1 MTLDALR
8 HDALRSTEDGTAVL
22 LGLPWIRSLPLAS
35 LADLTVSLDGQDAG
49 PLTVVL
55 DGREVGVADLAH
67 EGGWWFLQD
76 RIEVRSRVKLSPAP
90 HDVAVSFRLV
100 VPYLQ
105 TGPDGP
111 LSLPFRFA
119 HSLTPDAGAA
129 AALPP
134 APTPSSTLRS
144 QAGSDERTGAPLPG
158 NWMLAAS
165 AFNWTPEVIRAER
178 PASDIAVGIVRDGL
192 ADVIEIEPGQ
202 LWRSFPRPAEA
213 EVDAFRD
220 DLDAVGGSVSIV
232 GASLDDWSPGGARR
246 SDEERLEFLLP
257 QLTAAHRVGAA

>member
-8 HDALRSTEDGTAVL
+8 DDALRSTGDGSVVL

-55 DGREVGVADLAH
+55 DGRELGVADLSD

-111 LSLPFRFA
+111 LSLPFGFA
-119 HSLTPDAGAA
+119 LSLTPDASAA
-129 AALPP
+129 GALPP
-134 APTPSSTLRS
+134 APTLSSTLRG
-144 QAGSDERTGAPLPG
+144 QVGSDQRTHAPFPP

-165 AFNWTPEVIRAER
+165 SFNWTPE
-178 PASDIAVGIVRDGL
+178 
-192 ADVIEIEPGQ
+192 
-202 LWRSFPRPAEA
+202 
-213 EVDAFRD
+213 
-220 DLDAVGGSVSIV
+220 
-232 GASLDDWSPGGARR
+232 
-246 SDEERLEFLLP
+246 
-257 QLTAAHRVGAA
+257 